1 MSDLSTAEQSLRD
14 GDPAA
19 ALRLLQEQ
27 VKARPA
33 DARLRVFLFQLLAV
47 LGQWERAL
55 NQLNVAATLDP
66 GALAMAQ
73 MYREAIRCEVL
84 RARVFAGKTAPM
96 VFGQPEQWLALLVE
110 ALLQEGRG
118 NFTEGAALR
127 ARALEEAPASPGR
140 LDQQP
145 FQWIADADPRL
156 GPVIEGVING
166 RYYWIPFD
174 CLACLHIEKPADLRD
189 TVWMP
194 AHFTFA
200 NGGESVGLIP
210 TRYPGSE
217 TSGDGLVLLARRT
230 EWSEPRPGL
239 YHGLGQRLLTTDCGE
254 GPIMDI
260 REVLLN
266 RAAAEE
272 TVASSEHATQV
283 SELGA

>member
-1 MSDLSTAEQSLRD
+1 MSDLSTAEQSLHD

-19 ALRLLQEQ
+19 ALRWLQEQ

-33 DARLRVFLFQLLAV
+33 DAKLRVFLFQLLAV

-84 RARVFAGKTAPM
+84 RARVFEGKTAPM
-96 VFGQPEQWLALLVE
+96 VFGAPEQWLALLVE

-118 NFTEGAALR
+118 NFDEGAALR
-127 ARALEEAPASPGR
+127 ARALEEAPTSPGT
-140 LDQQP
+140 LDNQP
-145 FQWIADADPRL
+145 FEWIADADSRL

-174 CLACLHIEKPADLRD
+174 CLTRLHVDQPTDLRD

-200 NGGESVGLIP
+200 NGGESVGVIP
-210 TRYPGSE
+210 TRYPGTEASA
-217 TSGDGLVLLARRT
+217 DGQIVLAHRT
-230 EWSEPRPGL
+230 EWNEPHPGL
-239 YHGLGQRLLTTDCGE
+239 FLGLGQRLLTTDSGDAS
-254 GPIMDI
+254 IMDI
-260 REVLLN
+260 RELLLGT
-266 RAAAEE
+266 AAVQAN
-272 TVASSEHATQV
+272 ASSADAT
-283 SELGA
+283 SARPGA